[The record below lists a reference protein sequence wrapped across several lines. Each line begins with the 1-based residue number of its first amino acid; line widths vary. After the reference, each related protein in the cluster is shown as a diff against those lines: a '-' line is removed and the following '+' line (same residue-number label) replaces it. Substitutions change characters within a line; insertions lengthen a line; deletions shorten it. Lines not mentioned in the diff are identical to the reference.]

1 MESVKKQKSKSED
14 KLRKEEC
21 KCGSCLKAVLDQ
33 ESGVMCEICNNW
45 YHCRCQGIGDQLYSI
60 LNQYA
65 ELHWFCKGCQAG
77 ADKLLALLT
86 RMQTKVDKLE
96 DELARTQFDIR
107 SEMTNAIQQL
117 KTDLAGVN
125 HRCDEY
131 EKKVEEY
138 KKEMNDMIA
147 EKLPDMVA
155 DINNDSTP
163 SWSEIVAKEIDT
175 RMSSVSAEVATLQQQ
190 TKIIQQDKQ
199 EQEEIDRRKTNLI
212 LHGMVEAADANG
224 AQEEDENGIA
234 DILHVIGCD
243 DVSVESVIRLGRKS
257 DEEGAKPRPI
267 KLVLAS
273 ESQKDKV
280 LRKSKNLRSQTDNRF
295 SAVFMH
301 QDLTPLQRERRHMLL
316 QELKNRR
323 DQGETNLVLR
333 NWKIVSRWD
342 RQESWTTALAP

>member
-1 MESVKKQKSKSED
+1 MESIKKQKSKSED
-14 KLRKEEC
+14 KPRKEEYQ
-21 KCGSCLKAVLDQ
+21 CGSCLKAVLKQ

-45 YHCRCQGIGDQLYSI
+45 YHCRCQGIDDQLYSI
-60 LNQYA
+60 LKQYA

-86 RMQTKVDKLE
+86 RMQTKVDQLE
-96 DELARTQFDIR
+96 GELARTQSDIR

-117 KTDLAGVN
+117 KTDLAKVN

-138 KKEMNDMIA
+138 KTELNDVIA

-155 DINNDSTP
+155 DINNENTP
-163 SWSEIVAKEIDT
+163 SWSEIVAKEVDL
-175 RMSSVSAEVATLQQQ
+175 RMSSVSAEVATLQEQ
-190 TKIIQQDKQ
+190 TKTMQQDKH
-199 EQEEIDRRKTNLI
+199 EQEEMDRRKTNLI
-212 LHGMVEAADANG
+212 MHGMEEGSDVNG
-224 AQEEDENGIA
+224 AKEEDENNITE
-234 DILHVIGCD
+234 ILHVIGCD
-243 DVSVESVIRLGRKS
+243 DVSVESVTRLGRKS

-280 LRKSKNLRSQTDNRF
+280 LRKSKNLRSQTNNRF
-295 SAVFMH
+295 TAVFMH
-301 QDLTPLQRERRHMLL
+301 QDLTPLQRERRRSLL

-323 DQGETNLVLR
+323 DQGETNLILR

-342 RQESWTTALAP
+342 RQES

>member
-1 MESVKKQKSKSED
+1 
-14 KLRKEEC
+14 
-21 KCGSCLKAVLDQ
+21 
-33 ESGVMCEICNNW
+33 
-45 YHCRCQGIGDQLYSI
+45 
-60 LNQYA
+60 
-65 ELHWFCKGCQAG
+65 
-77 ADKLLALLT
+77 
-86 RMQTKVDKLE
+86 
-96 DELARTQFDIR
+96 
-107 SEMTNAIQQL
+107 
-117 KTDLAGVN
+117 
-125 HRCDEY
+125 
-131 EKKVEEY
+131 
-138 KKEMNDMIA
+138 
-147 EKLPDMVA
+147 
-155 DINNDSTP
+155 
-163 SWSEIVAKEIDT
+163 
-175 RMSSVSAEVATLQQQ
+175 
-190 TKIIQQDKQ
+190 
-199 EQEEIDRRKTNLI
+199 
-212 LHGMVEAADANG
+212 MVEAADANG

-342 RQESWTTALAP
+342 RQES